1 VSHSSRQGTRLHF
14 LVISFCALRA
24 HSNFKNTT
32 WTPRRWI
39 FKKYHAGTFQ
49 NMNPFES
56 LYTARSHIT
65 SSWTE
70 AVHKANANF
79 LSTYTRLWYNRR
91 SPRHCNHPI
100 LLLWASSR
108 PTSFAIYSVVPRSRS
123 MLRRR
128 DGRQPLL
135 NNGKSTYAYCKKQWI
150 TIYSRDVLQA
160 NCCKW
165 SPKHKGYYTYRRI
178 YGERTFRYREQATGW
193 MGRGLKPITGKIF
206 PLNRQNRFW
215 GPHSA
220 LTDPVPGFFFAD
232 KAAGAW
238 IWPFTS
244 T

>member
-1 VSHSSRQGTRLHF
+1 
-14 LVISFCALRA
+14 
-24 HSNFKNTT
+24 
-32 WTPRRWI
+32 
-39 FKKYHAGTFQ
+39 
-49 NMNPFES
+49 MNPFES
-56 LYTARSHIT
+56 LYAARPHIT
-65 SSWTE
+65 SSWTQ

-79 LSTYTRLWYNRR
+79 LSTYTRLWFNRR

-135 NNGKSTYAYCKKQWI
+135 NNGKSTYAYCKNTGSEFTVGMFYKRTAASGLQSI
-150 TIYSRDVLQA
+150 TVTIRTARFMETEQHFGIETRLQDGRDGV
-160 NCCKW
+160 W
-165 SPKHKGYYTYRRI
+165 SPARV
-178 YGERTFRYREQATGW
+178 RY
-193 MGRGLKPITGKIF
+193 F
-206 PLNRQNRFW
+206 PLNRPNRFW
-215 GPHSA
+215 GPTQRP
-220 LTDPVPGFFFAD
+220 TDRVPGFFPAD

>member
-1 VSHSSRQGTRLHF
+1 VSESSRQGTRLHF

-24 HSNFKNTT
+24 HSNLKNTT

-39 FKKYHAGTFQ
+39 FKKYHVGTFQ

-56 LYTARSHIT
+56 LYTARPHIT
-65 SSWTE
+65 SSWTQ

-79 LSTYTRLWYNRR
+79 LSTYIRLWFNRR

-135 NNGKSTYAYCKKQWI
+135 NNGKSTYAYCKNSGSQFTVGMFYKRTAASGLQSI
-150 TIYSRDVLQA
+150 KVTIRTAGFMETEQHFDIEIRLRDGWDGV
-160 NCCKW
+160 W
-165 SPKHKGYYTYRRI
+165 SPARVK
-178 YGERTFRYREQATGW
+178 
-193 MGRGLKPITGKIF
+193 
-206 PLNRQNRFW
+206 
-215 GPHSA
+215 
-220 LTDPVPGFFFAD
+220 FFL
-232 KAAGAW
+232 
-238 IWPFTS
+238 
-244 T
+244 